1 MNKLPDSSD
10 LEILYD
16 AVPWLV
22 AKTDKVGLFKWANP
36 AWLKLFKLKA
46 ENISNYH
53 LFDLICDPKKDLFRK
68 KFTEHL
74 LENVPITI
82 EIEMAGRND
91 TRIIELLCLK
101 KNNDVFL
108 SGIDI
113 TKRVAGDKIREEQR
127 KSLDFRQVVEDTLS
141 NISGRMITLGTDEI
155 DDAINEILAKIGGLM
170 KVDRS
175 YVFLFD
181 KDHET
186 MSNTHEWCNVG
197 ITPEIKVL
205 QNIPLSNFPWWME
218 KLRNFELIDI
228 PFVSKLPS
236 QAASEKLILEMQEI
250 KSVFVVPLER
260 HTQLIGF
267 VGFDAVRE
275 HREWSRETGILM
287 RIVGDTISN
296 ALTRVEFEK
305 LARESRSQN
314 QTQVQNFPDVLIS
327 LDREGKILNF
337 QPSLNAELNKPFE
350 SFSKDPL
357 QMFTTQAD
365 YENFLTAVR
374 KTIRDGSVN
383 CVIFN
388 FDYDEWSKVLEARII
403 KSGDMEAL
411 ALIRDITAQV
421 NQDQIRSD
429 YINKAT
435 HELRNPIATM
445 LLMTNLLEE
454 AESPEKKAEY
464 WEVLKGELNR
474 EKLLI
479 DDLLAVGKLENQ
491 QQKLNYKLVDL
502 SELIQEITSSAQIQ
516 ANDKQIALRLTFH
529 SSDKNAHWLITS
541 DENVLKQIFVNLVNN
556 AIKYTGE
563 HGKVNIDLSMDDS
576 IVTVKV
582 KDNGIGIPAEDIP
595 NLFTRFYRGRNAV
608 NQEIQGTGIGLF
620 IVKSLVDKL
629 GGMIKVES
637 QINSGSTFRVT
648 IPKNP
653 PESA

>member
-1 MNKLPDSSD
+1 MSKLPDSSD
-10 LEILYD
+10 LEILYN
-16 AVPWLV
+16 AAPWLV
-22 AKTDKVGLFKWANP
+22 AKTDKFGLFKWANP
-36 AWLKLFKLKA
+36 TWLKLFKLEA
-46 ENISNYH
+46 ENITNYQ
-53 LFDLICDPKKDLFRK
+53 LFDLIRDPKKDLFQK

-74 LENVPITI
+74 LENVSITI
-82 EIEMAGRND
+82 EIEMAAKND

-101 KNNDVFL
+101 KNDEVFL

-127 KSLDFRQVVEDTLS
+127 KSLDFRQLVEDTLS
-141 NISGRMITLGTDEI
+141 NISGRMITLGSDEI
-155 DDAINEILAKIGGLM
+155 DDAINEILEKIGTLM
-170 KVDRS
+170 RVDRS

-181 KDHET
+181 KDHRF
-186 MSNTHEWCNVG
+186 MSNTHEWCNAG
-197 ITPEIKVL
+197 ITSEIKVL

-236 QAASEKLILEMQEI
+236 QAASEKLILEIQEI

-275 HREWSRETGILM
+275 PREWSRETGILM

-305 LARESRSQN
+305 LASESRN
-314 QTQVQNFPDVLIS
+314 RIQTQVQSFPDVLIS

-337 QPSLNAELNKPFE
+337 QPSLDAELNKPFE
-350 SFSKDPL
+350 SLSKDPL
-357 QMFTTQAD
+357 QMFTTQVD
-365 YENFLTAVR
+365 YENLLAAIR
-374 KTIRDGSVN
+374 KTIREGSVN
-383 CVIFN
+383 SVIVN

-403 KSGDMEAL
+403 KSGDREAL
-411 ALIRDITAQV
+411 AILRDITAQV
-421 NQDQIRSD
+421 NQDQTRSD

-454 AESPEKKAEY
+454 ADTQEKKTEY
-464 WEVLKGELNR
+464 WTVLKGELNR

-491 QQKLNYKLVDL
+491 QQKLNYKMVDL
-502 SELIQEITSSAQIQ
+502 SDLIHEVTSSAQIQ

-563 HGKVNIDLSMDDS
+563 QGKVNIDLLMDDS
-576 IVTVKV
+576 MVTIKV
-582 KDNGIGIPAEDIP
+582 KDNGIGIPSEDIP

-629 GGMIKVES
+629 GGTIKVDS
-637 QINSGSTFRVT
+637 QINSGSTFSVT